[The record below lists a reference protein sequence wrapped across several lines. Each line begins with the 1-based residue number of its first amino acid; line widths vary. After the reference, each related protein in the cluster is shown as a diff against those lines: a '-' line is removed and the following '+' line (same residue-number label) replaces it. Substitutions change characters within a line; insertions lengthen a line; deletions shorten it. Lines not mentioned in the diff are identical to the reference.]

1 MELIKNLVQVKNNW
15 KPLKQW
21 EFEQQKNEKIDDAL
35 RKKYIPTKESIEKA
49 KNYSNTIID
58 SINIMDKHTID
69 KSQDAN
75 LVVANYSAIISIAS
89 MLLGIASGR
98 FIKKTNL
105 AKKLPDWKPYW
116 ELLGII
122 TLTSVSNVFLNIW
135 QANVAKKS
143 ARIAR
148 FQTRENEL
156 KDFNNFI
163 VYTKDQKD
171 EAKEIS
177 GIENI
182 LYLSSFESLLFSLFN
197 SSRKSFEAVE
207 SIYLDL
213 ERRNNNDYSTKAL
226 RFSKDFKEKYP
237 EINIKNAYLNIVS
250 LRMIKSE
257 EEIAKIQESIDVTK
271 GALENVMKNI
281 KPGLYE
287 YQVETYYDSY
297 IKFHGQKEKSF
308 ETICATGKNA
318 TILHYVNNNSI
329 IQDND
334 LVLFDLG
341 CCTDYYISD
350 ISRTYPANGKF
361 TERQKQIYEI
371 VLNCNKK
378 CIEFLKPGLTWDE
391 YNKYANSLLIE
402 GLKNIGLIKE
412 DKELIKY
419 YWHSIGHSIGL
430 DTHDPD
436 VRVKK
441 FEEGMLMTVEPGL
454 YLEDE
459 GIGIRIE
466 DNILI
471 TKDGCVNLSKDII
484 KEIDDIEKFMRK

>member
-1 MELIKNLVQVKNNW
+1 MNKEFYINNRNKYLSSVAENSVTILFSGNAYQRSADQDYPFSVNKNFYYLTGINQENVILVLVKGFNG
-15 KPLKQW
+15 
-21 EFEQQKNEKIDDAL
+21 
-35 RKKYIPTKESIEKA
+35 TKEYLLIEENDEVMA
-49 KNYSNTIID
+49 KWVG
-58 SINIMDKHTID
+58 M
-69 KSQDAN
+69 
-75 LVVANYSAIISIAS
+75 
-89 MLLGIASGR
+89 
-98 FIKKTNL
+98 
-105 AKKLPDWKPYW
+105 KL
-116 ELLGII
+116 
-122 TLTSVSNVFLNIW
+122 T
-135 QANVAKKS
+135 
-143 ARIAR
+143 
-148 FQTRENEL
+148 
-156 KDFNNFI
+156 
-163 VYTKDQKD
+163 KD

-226 RFSKDFKEKYP
+226 RFSKEFKEKYP

>member
-1 MELIKNLVQVKNNW
+1 MNKNFYIQN
-15 KPLKQW
+15 
-21 EFEQQKNEKIDDAL
+21 
-35 RKKYIPTKESIEKA
+35 RKKYLDIVNENSV
-49 KNYSNTIID
+49 TILFSGHSYQKSAD
-58 SINIMDKHTID
+58 QDYPFSVNRNFYYLSGIN
-69 KSQDAN
+69 
-75 LVVANYSAIISIAS
+75 
-89 MLLGIASGR
+89 
-98 FIKKTNL
+98 
-105 AKKLPDWKPYW
+105 
-116 ELLGII
+116 
-122 TLTSVSNVFLNIW
+122 
-135 QANVAKKS
+135 QANVILVLVKGINGVKEYLL
-143 ARIAR
+143 IE
-148 FQTRENEL
+148 ENDEVMSKWVGMKL
-156 KDFNNFI
+156 
-163 VYTKDQKD
+163 TKEQ
-171 EAKEIS
+171 AHEIS
-177 GIENI
+177 GIENV
-182 LYLSSFESLLFSLFN
+182 LYLSSFESLIFSLFN
-197 SSRKSFEAVE
+197 SSRKNYEE
-207 SIYLDL
+207 LYYLYLDL
-213 ERRNNNDYSTKAL
+213 ERRNNEDYSTKAL
-226 RFSKDFKEKYP
+226 RYSEVVKQKYP
-237 EINIKNAYLNIVS
+237 EVKIENAYQKIIR
-250 LRMIKSE
+250 LRMNKSKEEVELIK
-257 EEIAKIQESIDVTK
+257 ASIDTTK

-287 YQVETYYDSY
+287 YQVETYYDSH
-297 IKFHGQKEKSF
+297 IKFNGQKVTSF

-318 TILHYVNNNSI
+318 TILHYVDNNSLI
-329 IQDND
+329 NDND

-436 VRVKK
+436 IRNVK

-471 TKDGCVNLSKDII
+471 TKDGCINLSKDLI
-484 KEIDDIEKFMRK
+484 KEIDDIEKFMKK

>member
-1 MELIKNLVQVKNNW
+1 MNNT
-15 KPLKQW
+15 
-21 EFEQQKNEKIDDAL
+21 FYINN
-35 RKKYIPTKESIEKA
+35 RKKYLESVNEQSVTILFSGNTFQRSGDQDYPFSVNRNFYYLTGINQDNVILILVKSINGIKEYLLIEENDEMMAKWVGMKLTKE
-49 KNYSNTIID
+49 
-58 SINIMDKHTID
+58 
-69 KSQDAN
+69 
-75 LVVANYSAIISIAS
+75 
-89 MLLGIASGR
+89 
-98 FIKKTNL
+98 
-105 AKKLPDWKPYW
+105 
-116 ELLGII
+116 
-122 TLTSVSNVFLNIW
+122 
-135 QANVAKKS
+135 
-143 ARIAR
+143 
-148 FQTRENEL
+148 
-156 KDFNNFI
+156 
-163 VYTKDQKD
+163 

-177 GIENI
+177 GIDNI
-182 LYLSSFESLLFSLFN
+182 LYLNSFDSLVFSLFN
-197 SSRKSFEAVE
+197 SSRKSFEA
-207 SIYLDL
+207 INTLYLDL
-213 ERRNNNDYSTKAL
+213 ERRNNNYYSTKAL
-226 RFSKDFKEKYP
+226 KYAKEFKEKYP
-237 EINIKNAYLNIVS
+237 EVNIENSYVKIIT
-250 LRMIKSE
+250 LRMKKTT
-257 EEIAKIQESIDVTK
+257 EEIEKIQESIDVTK
-271 GALENVMKNI
+271 GALENVMSNI

-297 IKFHGQKEKSF
+297 IKFHGQKAKSF

-318 TILHYVNNNSI
+318 TILHYVNNNSV

-436 VRVKK
+436 VRVLK
-441 FEEGMLMTVEPGL
+441 FEEGMVMTVEPGL

-471 TKDGCVNLSKDII
+471 TKDGCINLSKDII
-484 KEIDDIEKFMRK
+484 KEIDEIEKFMKK

>member
-1 MELIKNLVQVKNNW
+1 
-15 KPLKQW
+15 
-21 EFEQQKNEKIDDAL
+21 
-35 RKKYIPTKESIEKA
+35 
-49 KNYSNTIID
+49 
-58 SINIMDKHTID
+58 MDKKFYINNRTKLLDKIEDSSVTILFSGHD
-69 KSQDAN
+69 YQKSADQYFPFSVN
-75 LVVANYSAIISIAS
+75 RNFYYLT
-89 MLLGIASGR
+89 GI
-98 FIKKTNL
+98 N
-105 AKKLPDWKPYW
+105 
-116 ELLGII
+116 
-122 TLTSVSNVFLNIW
+122 
-135 QANVAKKS
+135 QANVILVLVKGLNGVKEYLL
-143 ARIAR
+143 IE
-148 FQTRENEL
+148 ENDEVMS
-156 KDFNNFI
+156 KD
-163 VYTKDQKD
+163 
-171 EAKEIS
+171 IS

-182 LYLSSFESLLFSLFN
+182 LYLNSFDSLIFSLFN
-197 SSRKSFEAVE
+197 SSRKSFEG
-207 SIYLDL
+207 IKNLYLDL
-213 ERRNNNDYSTKAL
+213 ERNNDENYSNKAL
-226 RFSKDFKEKYP
+226 RYSKVFKEKYP
-237 EINIKNAYLNIVS
+237 EVLIKNAYTTLIS
-250 LRMIKSE
+250 LRMIKTY
-257 EEIAKIQESIDVTK
+257 EEIEKIKESIATTK

-308 ETICATGKNA
+308 ETICAAGKNA
-318 TILHYVNNNSI
+318 TILHYVNNNSMI
-329 IQDND
+329 KDND

-341 CCTDYYISD
+341 CCTDFYISD

-402 GLKNIGLIKE
+402 GLKNIGLITE
-412 DKELIKY
+412 DKELVKY

-436 VRVKK
+436 VRVLK
-441 FEEGMLMTVEPGL
+441 FQEGMVMTVEPGL

-471 TKDGCVNLSKDII
+471 TKDGCINLSKDLI
-484 KEIDDIEKFMRK
+484 KEVDEIENFIKK